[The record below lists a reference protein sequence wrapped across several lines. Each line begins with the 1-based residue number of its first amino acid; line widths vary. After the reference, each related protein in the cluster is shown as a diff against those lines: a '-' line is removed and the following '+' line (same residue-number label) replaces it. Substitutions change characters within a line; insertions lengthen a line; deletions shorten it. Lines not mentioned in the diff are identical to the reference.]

1 MFSSI
6 VNRNILQYNKLG
18 GCFLYKGTLIAFING
33 GRKRVLEL
41 EDYYRR
47 INDIDEAKR
56 SIFKRFGRYS
66 VQNYFESGITF
77 EEARF
82 FKQAIIATEKEDV

>member
-1 MFSSI
+1 M
-6 VNRNILQYNKLG
+6 G
-18 GCFLYKGTLIAFING
+18 GCFLYKGTLLSYMNG
-33 GRKRVLEL
+33 GRKKVLEL

-66 VQNYFESGITF
+66 VRNYFESGVTF
-77 EEARF
+77 E
-82 FKQAIIATEKEDV
+82 

>member
-1 MFSSI
+1 M
-6 VNRNILQYNKLG
+6 G
-18 GCFLYKGTLIAFING
+18 GCFLYKGTLLSYMNG
-33 GRKRVLEL
+33 GRKKVLEL

-66 VQNYFESGITF
+66 VRNYF
-77 EEARF
+77 
-82 FKQAIIATEKEDV
+82 